1 MMRVTRRQASLW
13 LLGLIFG
20 ALLALSIY
28 WLTSGANLGLGV
40 PAAIACLIIGALFF
54 AYWNEWISI
63 AAYIAEHRRAEE
75 GQQQRDAILEAV
87 AFAAERFLMTPD
99 WQAHIDAVLE
109 RLGQQTNSSHV
120 YIFENHLDP
129 DGALVTSMRYEWAA
143 PGIPPDID
151 NPTFQAV
158 PIYHPDFM
166 RWAKTLLQGQLFQGN
181 LKTFL
186 PIEAEILVP
195 RGIKA
200 LLDVPIVVD
209 GVWWGIIGFD
219 DYKLVREWSQAEIEA
234 LKIAAG
240 IISAAIQRQ
249 RADHA
254 LRESERRY
262 RGAIEAA
269 GAVPYYQEYGPD
281 HDPGNDTSVY
291 TFMSEGIRRLTG
303 FGPGE
308 VTPQVWDTL
317 VQEMVILGEGAGLS
331 PEEAIGRALTGDMK
345 VWQCDYRIRTRD
357 GQTRWIADTAVEIP
371 NERGLARASIGILQ
385 DITDRKRIEN
395 ELRLSEER
403 YRLVSSVISDYTF
416 SYMLDEHGQFRLNWV
431 TGAFETI
438 SGYGLEEFV
447 DRGGWLA
454 TVHPDDNEQNA
465 QDMEKLRDNQ
475 RVVSELRVFHK
486 DCSARWVRVYAHPVW
501 DAEREQLAGIYGA
514 IQDITDRK
522 RAETE
527 REHLISELEARNAEL
542 ERFTYT
548 VSHDLKSP
556 LITIGGFLGF
566 LEKDALSGNI
576 ERLQADIRRIKEAAD
591 TMRRLLDDLLE
602 LSRIGRL
609 INPAQQVPFAQIV
622 REALALVEGQ
632 LTARGVEVTVAA
644 DLPSVYGDR
653 ARLVEALQ
661 NLLDNAAKFMGDQ
674 PQPHIIVGV
683 RAQAVERVLYVQ
695 DNGIGI
701 DPKYHQKV
709 FGLFEKLDA
718 AATGTGIGLA
728 LVNRIVEVHG
738 GRIWVE
744 SNGPGQGTAFC
755 FTLPE
760 QPAQSHM

>member
-1 MMRVTRRQASLW
+1 MRITRRYVSLW
-13 LLGLIFG
+13 LLGLLFWV
-20 ALLALSIY
+20 LLALSIY
-28 WLTSGANLGLGV
+28 WLAVGANPGLVV
-40 PAAIACLIIGALFF
+40 PTAIACLIIGALFF
-54 AYWNEWISI
+54 AYWNERISI
-63 AAYIAEHRRAEE
+63 VAHSIERRRVEE
-75 GQQQRDAILEAV
+75 GQRQRDAILEAV

-99 WQAHIDAVLE
+99 WQAHIHAVLE
-109 RLGQQTNSSHV
+109 RLGEQTNSSHV
-120 YIFENHLDP
+120 YIFENHLDS

-158 PIYHPDFM
+158 PIYHPSFM
-166 RWAKTLLQGQLFQGN
+166 RWAETLLQGQLFQGN

-186 PIEAEILVP
+186 PNEAKILVP
-195 RGIKA
+195 RGIKS
-200 LLDVPIVVD
+200 LLDVPIVID
-209 GVWWGIIGFD
+209 GAWWGIIGFD
-219 DYKLVREWSQAEIEA
+219 DYRLVREWSQAEMEA

-240 IISAAIQRQ
+240 IISAAIRRQ

-254 LRESERRY
+254 LRESERLHRD
-262 RGAIEAA
+262 AIEAA
-269 GAVPYYQEYGPD
+269 GAVPYYQEYGAD
-281 HDPGNDTSVY
+281 VLTSTY

-303 FGPGE
+303 FGPDE
-308 VTPQVWDTL
+308 MTPAVWDTL
-317 VQEMVILGEGAGLS
+317 VQEAVILGEDAGLAS
-331 PEEAIGRALTGDMK
+331 EEAIQRARAGQTK
-345 VWQCDYRIRTRD
+345 VWRCDYRIRDRD
-357 GQTRWIADTAVEIP
+357 GQTRWIADTAVEIL
-371 NERGLARASIGILQ
+371 NERGFARASIGIMQ

-416 SYMLDEHGQFRLNWV
+416 SYVLDERGQFRLNWV

-438 SGYGLEEFV
+438 TGYALEEFI

-454 TVHPDDNEQNA
+454 TLHPDDREQNA
-465 QDMEKLRDNQ
+465 QDMAKLRNNQ
-475 RVVSELRVFHK
+475 RVVGELRVIHK
-486 DCSARWVRVYAHPVW
+486 DGSVRWVRVYAHPVW
-501 DAEREQLAGIYGA
+501 DAEYEQLAGIYGA

-576 ERLQADIRRIKEAAD
+576 ERLQADILRIRAAAG

-609 INPAQQVPFAQIV
+609 INPAQHVPFAEIV

-632 LTARGVEVTVAA
+632 LAAHGVEVTVAA

-653 ARLVEALQ
+653 TRLVEALQ

-674 PQPHIIVGV
+674 PRPHITLGV
-683 RAQAVERVLYVQ
+683 RAQGGERVLYVQ

-718 AATGTGIGLA
+718 AAAGTGIGLA

-744 SNGPGQGTAFC
+744 SEGSGQGTTFC

-760 QPAQSHM
+760 RPAQSHI

>member
-1 MMRVTRRQASLW
+1 MHITRRQLSLW
-13 LLGLIFG
+13 LLGMMFG
-20 ALLALSIY
+20 GLLALSIY
-28 WLTSGANLGLGV
+28 WLASEANPDLGV
-40 PAAIACLIIGALFF
+40 PTAIACLIIGALFV
-54 AYWNEWISI
+54 AYWHGWISI
-63 AAYIAEHRRAEE
+63 AADITERRQAEE

-87 AFAAERFLMTPD
+87 AFAAERFLMTSD
-99 WQAHIDAVLE
+99 WQAHIHAVLE

-158 PIYHPDFM
+158 PIYHPDFV
-166 RWAKTLLQGQLFQGN
+166 RWAETLLQGKLFQGN
-181 LKTFL
+181 LNTFL
-186 PIEAEILVP
+186 PNEAEILVP

-209 GVWWGIIGFD
+209 GNWWGIIGFD
-219 DYKLVREWSQAEIEA
+219 DYQLVREWSQAEMEA

-240 IISAAIQRQ
+240 IISAAIRRQ

-254 LRESERRY
+254 LRESEQVY
-262 RGAIEAA
+262 RAAIEAA

-281 HDPGNDTSVY
+281 HDPENDTSVY

-308 VTPQVWDTL
+308 VTPQIWDTL
-317 VQEMVILGEGAGLS
+317 VQEMVLLGEGAGLP
-331 PEEAIGRALTGDMK
+331 PEEAIGRALTGNMK

-357 GQTRWIADTAVEIP
+357 GQTRWIADTAVEIL
-371 NERGLARASIGILQ
+371 NEQGLSRASIGIMQ

-395 ELRLSEER
+395 ELRRSEER

-416 SYMLDEHGQFRLNWV
+416 SYVLDECGQFRLNWV

-438 SGYGLEEFV
+438 TGYNLEEFV

-454 TVHPDDNEQNA
+454 TVHPDDQEQNA
-465 QDMEKLRDNQ
+465 QDMAKLRDNQ
-475 RVVSELRVFHK
+475 RVIGELRVIHK
-486 DCSARWVRVYAHPVW
+486 DESARWVRVYAHPLW
-501 DAEREQLAGIYGA
+501 DAEHEQLVGIYGA
-514 IQDITDRK
+514 VQDITDRK
-522 RAETE
+522 RAEAE
-527 REHLISELEARNAEL
+527 REHLIGELEARNAEL

-566 LEKDALSGNI
+566 LEKDALAGNI
-576 ERLQADIRRIKEAAD
+576 ERLQADIHRIREAAN

-609 INPAQQVPFAQIV
+609 INPAQHVPFAEIV

-632 LTARGVEVTVAA
+632 LAARGVEVTVA
-644 DLPSVYGDR
+644 DGLPNIYGDR
-653 ARLVEALQ
+653 TRLVEVLQ

-674 PQPHIIVGV
+674 PRPHITLGV
-683 RAQAVERVLYVQ
+683 RTHGDERVFYVQ

-701 DPKYHQKV
+701 DQKYHQKV

-718 AATGTGIGLA
+718 AAAGTGIGLA
-728 LVNRIVEVHG
+728 LVNRIVDVHG

-744 SNGPGQGTAFC
+744 SSGPGQGTTFC
-755 FTLPE
+755 FTIPE
-760 QPAQSHM
+760 QPA